1 MKTYLPDGD
10 IDLTVSGP
18 VNDST
23 IKDIASLLES
33 EKKNSSES
41 FVINDV
47 KLVDATVIFLIVYK
61 SQS

>member
-1 MKTYLPDGD
+1 MYLPDGD

-47 KLVDATVIFLIVYK
+47 KLVNATVIFLIVYK